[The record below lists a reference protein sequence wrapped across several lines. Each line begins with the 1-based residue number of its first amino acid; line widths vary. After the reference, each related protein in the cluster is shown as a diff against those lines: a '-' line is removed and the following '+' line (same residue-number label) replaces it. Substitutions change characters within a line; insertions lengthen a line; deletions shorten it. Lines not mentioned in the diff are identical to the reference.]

1 MSVDFEGSR
10 REWER
15 GYRRYEEAL
24 RDDAHPERLEDQL
37 GLLRAEL
44 RRRVG
49 GTFALSE
56 LVRAYG
62 DADAWALQVVEERA
76 PTPGW
81 ARTVS
86 IVTDAAFFLYSRGA
100 VDYTP

>member
-1 MSVDFEGSR
+1 MSADFEGTR
-10 REWER
+10 HEWER
-15 GYRRYEEAL
+15 GYLRYEEAL
-24 RDDAHPERLEDQL
+24 REDAHPERLEAQL
-37 GLLRAEL
+37 DLLRAEL

-49 GTFALSE
+49 STFELNE
-56 LVRAYG
+56 LVRAYDG
-62 DADAWALQVVEERA
+62 ADAWALQVVEEQA

-86 IVTDAAFFLYSRGA
+86 LATDAAFFLHARGA